1 VPVNRAS
8 QMERTR
14 LKIKFLE
21 KSRNDGGQ
29 IYFTFLSELNFLGRE
44 NPKVVKAKEDFK
56 ILSKIVKA

>member
-1 VPVNRAS
+1 
-8 QMERTR
+8 MERTR